1 METGIGAA
9 WELGEYRRAAQQLCE
24 FVARTGIEIPF
35 SKTALESVREAFL
48 QQYAPERL
56 LKIPQDHL
64 LETLFY
70 TSGDNRTSLCYWLER
85 NAEGKRLFGSIAGG
99 SAYKFGLFQRQSTG
113 EWVTGS
119 PQKPR
124 ILNEEEALRIGGEIR
139 NALVIGAQLI
149 GASNPVTVGDYEQ
162 LDHTLERAM
171 GKTYYNLSWV
181 HKYLSIVCFDKLSG
195 FHTPDWQRHMLNA
208 LKIRPSKKTYGRSGQ
223 LSIVAREAGW
233 YYPEF
238 YAVMQLY
245 EKYDHTREDAPRPLI
260 FQTPLTSKYE
270 QNRIVFGAPGTGKS
284 YRLKMDCEV
293 FLSREGGAYERVTF
307 HPDYTYAQF
316 VGTYKPVSDR
326 DAIRYAFV
334 PGPFLRLYAKAL
346 QNARTDAPK
355 PHILIIEEINRAR
368 AAAVFGDVFQLLD
381 RDENGVSE
389 YAIQTSEEMRNY
401 LASVLGGEARQY
413 EQLRLPNNFFLW
425 ATMNSA
431 DQGVFAMDTAFRRRW
446 EFEYLG
452 IDENEPK
459 QPIYAQLGGKE
470 PMKIEWNTL
479 RRAINEKL
487 STVCQIN
494 EDKLIGP
501 FFLSQ
506 NVLRTDADG
515 MVEDGARFCSAFQS
529 KVLMYLYEDAVR
541 LHRKRLFEGCDCTR
555 YSAVCAAFVRIGLGI
570 FGQDFVKTYYEP
582 QRRS

>member
-1 METGIGAA
+1 MEGGIGAS
-9 WELGEYRRAAQQLCE
+9 WELEQYRRVAQKLCE

-35 SKTALESVREAFL
+35 SKTALESTREAFL

-56 LKIPQDHL
+56 LKIPPEKL

-70 TSGDNRTSLCYWLER
+70 TSGDNRTSLCHWLER
-85 NAEGKRLFGSIAGG
+85 NADGKRLFGSIAGG
-99 SAYKFGLFQRQSTG
+99 SAYKFGLFQKQSSG

-124 ILNEEEALRIGGEIR
+124 ILDEEEALLIGKKIR
-139 NALVIGAQLI
+139 DALVIGAQLI
-149 GASNPVTVGDYEQ
+149 GASKPITLGDYEQ
-162 LDHTLERAM
+162 LDDALEQAM
-171 GKTYYNLSWV
+171 GKSYYNLSWV
-181 HKYLSIVCFDKLSG
+181 HKYLSIVCFDRLSG
-195 FHTPDWQRHMLNA
+195 FHTKDWQRHMLNA
-208 LKIRPSKKTYGRSGQ
+208 LKICPSKKTYGRSGQ

-238 YAVMQLY
+238 YAVMQRY
-245 EKYDHTREDAPRPLI
+245 EKYEHIQEDSSRPLI
-260 FQTPLTSKYE
+260 FQTSLTSRYE

-284 YRLKMDCEV
+284 YRLKRDCEA
-293 FLSREGGAYERVTF
+293 FLSLEGGAYERVTF
-307 HPDYTYAQF
+307 YPDYTYAQF
-316 VGTYKPVSDR
+316 VGTYKPVSER
-326 DAIRYAFV
+326 DAIRYTFV

-346 QNARTDAPK
+346 QDARTEHPK

-368 AAAVFGDVFQLLD
+368 ATAVFGDLFQLLD
-381 RDENGVSE
+381 RDEHGVSE
-389 YAIQTSEEMRNY
+389 YAIQTTEEMKNY
-401 LASVLGGEARQY
+401 LAAVLGGERHQY

-452 IDENEPK
+452 IDENEQK
-459 QPIYAQLGGKE
+459 QKMDVQLGNE
-470 PMKIEWNTL
+470 QPVTVEWNTL

-487 STVCQIN
+487 SAVCQVN

-501 FFLSQ
+501 FFLSP
-506 NVLRTDADG
+506 NILRTNADG
-515 MVEDGARFCSAFQS
+515 MLEDQMRFLSAFQS
-529 KVLMYLYEDAVR
+529 KVLMYLYEDAAR

-555 YSAVCAAFVRIGLGI
+555 YSAVCEAFSRIGLGI
-570 FGQDFVKTYYEP
+570 FGQDFMKTYYEP
-582 QRRS
+582 QRRL